1 MAPIQITK
9 TDGGTRYAIP
19 FLGSTSERLS
29 ERLDISALH
38 GTDLVDEDGFLIP
51 GSVLRL
57 DTSTQTLLPITSGGQ
72 TARGFVFEGTR
83 VAKSNSEAHLNA
95 ATDFDVVIIVAG
107 TVDKAL
113 AEFNLG
119 REYSANEISAIEA
132 ANKFT
137 LTEPES

>member
-1 MAPIQITK
+1 MAPIQINK

-29 ERLDISALH
+29 ERVDVSALH
-38 GTDLVDEDGFLIP
+38 DTDYVDQDGFLVP
-51 GSVLRL
+51 GCAFRL
-57 DTSTQTLLPITSGGQ
+57 DTGTQTLLPITDTDQ
-72 TARGFVFEGTR
+72 VVRGLVFEGTR
-83 VAKSNSEAHLNA
+83 VAKSNSEADLTA
-95 ATDFDVVIIVAG
+95 ATDIDVVIVVAG

-119 REYSANEISAIEA
+119 REYSANEISAINA
-132 ANKFT
+132 ANRFI